1 MWITHQVKEN
11 PELARIVAEFITV
24 FMAKE
29 NDVRE
34 AALIQNTDRVKE
46 RRVAE
51 ACLTQEKE
59 AKEKAEW
66 ERDQAIKSRD
76 TLLEKLDFLAARVEQ
91 LERGLTV

>member
-1 MWITHQVKEN
+1 MWITHQVKES
-11 PELARIVAEFITV
+11 PELAGMVAEFIAT

-46 RRVAE
+46 RPVAE
-51 ACLTQEKE
+51 ARLTQEKE
-59 AKEKAEW
+59 AKEKAER

-76 TLLEKLDFLAARVEQ
+76 ALLKKLDFLAACVEQ